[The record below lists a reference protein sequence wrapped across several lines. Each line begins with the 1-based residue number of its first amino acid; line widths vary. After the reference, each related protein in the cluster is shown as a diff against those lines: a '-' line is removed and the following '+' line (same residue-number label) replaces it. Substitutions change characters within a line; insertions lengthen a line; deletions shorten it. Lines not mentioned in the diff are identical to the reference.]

1 MLQSSGQINMYEDKY
16 IKFYHSKAWKLARK
30 QALARDHYLCQ
41 ECLRQ
46 GIVRTAN
53 TVHHIVP
60 IKDDFNKR
68 LNLGLC
74 YELSIGVQK
83 DRAKAVELYRKA
95 AEQGDAD
102 ARKRLAKLT

>member
-1 MLQSSGQINMYEDKY
+1 MAYEDKY

-30 QALARDHYLCQ
+30 QALTRDHYLCQ

-68 LNLGLC
+68 LKLDNLETICLEHHNQEHREKPSGDKEKYKKLK
-74 YELSIGVQK
+74 EKKREVFVF
-83 DRAKAVELYRKA
+83 KANP
-95 AEQGDAD
+95 DF
-102 ARKRLAKLT
+102 KL

>member
-1 MLQSSGQINMYEDKY
+1 MSYEDKY

-30 QALARDHYLCQ
+30 QALTRDHYLCQ

-68 LNLGLC
+68 LKLDNLETICLEHHNQEHQERGSNEPERYKKL
-74 YELSIGVQK
+74 K
-83 DRAKAVELYRKA
+83 
-95 AEQGDAD
+95 
-102 ARKRLAKLT
+102 ARKRKAYVFKANPDFKL